1 MDERKTE
8 RAAAATYDRIA
19 DAYAAIIETKPHNAY
34 YDRPAVISL
43 WPDVAGL
50 DVLDAGCGP
59 GVYAQELV
67 SRQARVVAG
76 DISARMRELATARL
90 GGRANVI
97 ELDLSTRLPLAD
109 GAFDMINA
117 PLCLDYVRNWDQAFS
132 EFFRVL
138 RPGGIVVMSAAHPA
152 FDAEYF
158 NTSAYFDVEPV
169 EATWNGFGEAFRMN
183 SYRRPLSAFLNPAIK
198 SGFRIDR
205 MLEPLPTE
213 QFKTADPRRHARL
226 MHRPSFLMMRLQR
239 P

>member
-90 GGRANVI
+90 GGCANVI
-97 ELDLSTRLPLAD
+97 ELDLSTRLPLVS
-109 GAFDMINA
+109 A
-117 PLCLDYVRNWDQAFS
+117 PFLGGKPRYLR
-132 EFFRVL
+132 RL
-138 RPGGIVVMSAAHPA
+138 RPS
-152 FDAEYF
+152 
-158 NTSAYFDVEPV
+158 
-169 EATWNGFGEAFRMN
+169 
-183 SYRRPLSAFLNPAIK
+183 
-198 SGFRIDR
+198 
-205 MLEPLPTE
+205 PT
-213 QFKTADPRRHARL
+213 PRL
-226 MHRPSFLMMRLQR
+226 
-239 P
+239 